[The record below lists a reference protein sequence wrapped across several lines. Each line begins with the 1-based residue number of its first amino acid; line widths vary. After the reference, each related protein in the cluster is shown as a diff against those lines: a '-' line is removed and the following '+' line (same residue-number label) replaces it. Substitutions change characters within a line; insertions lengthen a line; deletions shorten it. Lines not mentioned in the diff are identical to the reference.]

1 MIRNLPEGITYLNS
15 DSSDGEEPKQIK
27 NASGQG
33 NSSDDELKE
42 GDIVRIGKF
51 KINIAKVTKIQLISI
66 RDFLP
71 VTEYRLLKNRM
82 TARQCRRKRKAEKFD
97 MQQ

>member
-15 DSSDGEEPKQIK
+15 DSSDGDEPKQIK
-27 NASGQG
+27 NASGLG

-51 KINIAKVTKIQLISI
+51 KINIAKITKIQLISI

-82 TARQCRRKRKAEKFD
+82 TAR
-97 MQQ
+97 